1 MTAAELQT
9 LSGQLLWA
17 GFALAFV
24 FGWIAQRTHFCT
36 MGAIGDILNMGD
48 WTRMRMWTLAVGV
61 AMVGFWS
68 LAAAGSIDA
77 TQVVYASQR
86 WIWLSALTG
95 GLLFGLGMVLASG
108 CPNRS
113 LLRLGAGNLKALVVL
128 VVMGMAATATISGP
142 LAEPRIRSVNQIAF
156 ETTTVSSLM
165 PSWLAQTGL
174 MSLSLA
180 GWILAVLIGAGLM
193 LWALRSQDF
202 RASKDNLLAG
212 FGLGLL
218 VVAMW
223 WITGH
228 LAFVP
233 EHPETLEA
241 IYLGAPGNRFEA
253 LSFVA
258 PVARTLDWAMGSRSI
273 SMGVMLVLGLLLGA
287 GLQAWR
293 QGTFRWQ
300 GFRSTQDLVLHLV
313 GAVCMGVGGVTAG
326 GCTIGHGLSGLST
339 LNLMSVVALTGIV
352 LGCIVGM
359 RVQVWLLGRQ
369 A

>member
-1 MTAAELQT
+1 
-9 LSGQLLWA
+9 
-17 GFALAFV
+17 
-24 FGWIAQRTHFCT
+24 
-36 MGAIGDILNMGD
+36 
-48 WTRMRMWTLAVGV
+48 
-61 AMVGFWS
+61 
-68 LAAAGSIDA
+68 
-77 TQVVYASQR
+77 
-86 WIWLSALTG
+86 
-95 GLLFGLGMVLASG
+95 MVLASG

-128 VVMGMAATATISGP
+128 IVMGLAATATISGP

-174 MSLSLA
+174 MSLNLA
-180 GWILAVLIGAGLM
+180 GWILAVVMGTGLM

-241 IYLGAPGNRFEA
+241 IYLGAPGNHYEA

-258 PVARTLDWAMGSRSI
+258 PVARTLDWAMGSRAV
-273 SMGVMLVLGLLLGA
+273 SMGVVLVLGLLLGS

-300 GFRSTQDLVLHLV
+300 GFRSAQDVVLHLL

-339 LNLMSVVALTGIV
+339 LNLMSVVALVGIV
-352 LGCIVGM
+352 LGCIAGM
-359 RVQVWLLGRQ
+359 RLQVWLLTRQ